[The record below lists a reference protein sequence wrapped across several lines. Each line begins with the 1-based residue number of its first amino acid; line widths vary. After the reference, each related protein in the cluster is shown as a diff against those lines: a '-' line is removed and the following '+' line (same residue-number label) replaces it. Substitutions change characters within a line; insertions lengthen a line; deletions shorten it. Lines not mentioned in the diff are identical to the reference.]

1 MVDNPIDSM
10 VGASDFAEWPEGG
23 SGALMAPAPNAE
35 SALAIAGQYAAS
47 GLEKPFANKILLIE
61 GSYIAGTTHVE
72 GLEEMLSGVQ
82 VGDRLDFR
90 RDPENLFDEWAIKV
104 ILPGKGRVGF
114 VPADTNQI
122 LARLM
127 DGGKCV
133 FGQVSGIEQ
142 LGHWTKV
149 SMEVYLDD

>member
-1 MVDNPIDSM
+1 MADSPIDSL
-10 VGASDFAEWPEGG
+10 VSCSGSAERPEVEGG
-23 SGALMAPAPNAE
+23 TLIAPVSNTE
-35 SALAIAGQYAAS
+35 SALALIGQYAAS

-114 VPADTNQI
+114 VPADTNRI

-149 SMEVYLDD
+149 SMEVYMDD